1 MKERLKRLTIILSVL
16 IGTPI
21 SPLAPAESRSI
32 EGSGDAGMA
41 ATARLRLQVVIPRF
55 LYFRVGSAGS
65 AVDTISFEPL
75 AGAVGNGSIVNGSGG
90 DAAGGSGASVSLRS
104 NAGQITI
111 VANNDGGAGGL
122 GSGGAISLGE
132 ISVRSDSSGLAT
144 PSLTDAG
151 GSVARAA
158 VTRGNVTDRHAT
170 WYYEYRN
177 RLAVAPG
184 MYHAEIVYTAIS
196 P

>member
-1 MKERLKRLTIILSVL
+1 MKERLKRLSLILCAQICTS
-16 IGTPI
+16 I
-21 SPLAPAESRSI
+21 PLNALAESRSI
-32 EGSGDAGMA
+32 EGSGDAAMA
-41 ATARLRLQVVIPRF
+41 ATARLKLQVNIPRF

-65 AVDTISFEPL
+65 TMDTITFEPP
-75 AGAVGNGSIVNGSGG
+75 AGAVGNGSIVSGSGG

-122 GSGGAISLGE
+122 GSGGAVSLAD
-132 ISVRSDSSGLAT
+132 ISVRSDSNGLAT

-151 GSVARAA
+151 GSVARVVA
-158 VTRGNVTDRHAT
+158 TRGNVTDRHAT
-170 WYYEYRN
+170 WTYEYRN
-177 RLAVAPG
+177 RHAVAPG
-184 MYHAEIVYTAIS
+184 VYNAEIIYTAIS